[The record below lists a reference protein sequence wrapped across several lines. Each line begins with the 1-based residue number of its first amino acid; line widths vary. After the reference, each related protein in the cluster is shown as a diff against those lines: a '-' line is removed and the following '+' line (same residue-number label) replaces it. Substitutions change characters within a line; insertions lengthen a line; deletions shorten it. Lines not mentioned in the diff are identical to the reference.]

1 MQRFFVLLILMAC
14 ISSTALAAGGLE
26 NFLGNLNVQARADL
40 TGFAGRLSAQFG
52 VPGAQV
58 TATLGTVREPADAF
72 MIYQLGRMTHKPYET
87 VLQTY
92 QANQGK
98 GWGVIAKSLGIK
110 PGSAEFHALKRG
122 DFALTG
128 KPSRDGHD
136 DHHHGK
142 EKAKGKSKGK
152 GHNK

>member
-1 MQRFFVLLILMAC
+1 MKKLLLFLLALTF
-14 ISSTALAAGGLE
+14 SATAVLAAGGLDG
-26 NFLGNLNVQARADL
+26 FLGNLNVQARADM

-52 VPGAQV
+52 VPGGQV
-58 TATLGTVREPADAF
+58 SATLGTVREPADAF
-72 MIYQLGRMTHKPYET
+72 MIYQLGQMSHQPYER

-98 GWGVIAKSLGIK
+98 GWGVMAKSLGIK

-122 DFALTG
+122 DFSLAG
-128 KPSRDGHD
+128 NPP
-136 DHHHGK
+136 HG
-142 EKAKGKSKGK
+142 EKGKGQGRGKGK